1 MLPVESPGVPRWP
14 TGGDHVTETE
24 PRSSQ
29 AESVRLLGVLGAGTM
44 GAAIAHTAALHGI
57 PAVCVDVSEDIL
69 DRARR
74 RIDGLMKGRIERG
87 KFTEEE
93 RQAVWERLSF
103 TTDRDRLAGADF
115 VIEAIIED
123 LAAKKAAFAD
133 LDRICREGVVLATN
147 SSSMSITEI
156 ATATKRRDRVVGM
169 HFFNPPQVMKL
180 VEVVRGLETSDATV
194 AEAKALAER
203 MGRVPVEVRK
213 DTPGYI
219 VNRILMPQF
228 IEALRLVEEGVATP
242 EEIDKA
248 VTLGLNYPMGPFTLM
263 DFTGNDVNHHVLEY
277 FRQESGDPYYTPPH
291 LLKSMVRA
299 GRLGRKTGRGFYEYG
314 DESRGG

>member
-1 MLPVESPGVPRWP
+1 M
-14 TGGDHVTETE
+14 TETE

-103 TTDRDRLAGADF
+103 TTDHDRLSGADF